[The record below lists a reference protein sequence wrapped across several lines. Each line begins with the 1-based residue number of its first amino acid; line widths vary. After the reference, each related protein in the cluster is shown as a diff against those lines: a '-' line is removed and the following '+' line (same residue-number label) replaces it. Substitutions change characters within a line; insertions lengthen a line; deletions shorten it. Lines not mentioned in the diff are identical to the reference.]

1 MTLEDLLNGV
11 DRETDI
17 TLDRYFGG
25 SVVYISTDVN
35 LNLTCTK
42 KKFLTEKPNKMI
54 LKSFAIAKLFLLKII
69 MEDWRIS
76 MHQ

>member
-42 KKFLTEKPNKMI
+42 KNFLTED
-54 LKSFAIAKLFLLKII
+54 SAKDIVRALEKLQKTK
-69 MEDWRIS
+69 
-76 MHQ
+76 